1 MSGKCEGASLG
12 LVVDYGMLCFYQIS
26 KKGIK
31 TGGITLMFSFPITLV
46 SMYLKFDILS
56 SIAICCDEIFN
67 VFYFSRAK
75 FNISVDCFFFVVFLL
90 HLNVALPDVS
100 LPRKLLGNG

>member
-67 VFYFSRAK
+67 VFNLFKAK
-75 FNISVDCFFFVVFLL
+75 FNISFDCFFVCLCYI
-90 HLNVALPDVS
+90 
-100 LPRKLLGNG
+100 